1 VEPVVQVESVGKRYR
16 LGELGGAG
24 DLRRLAGRVLPGVAA
39 PPVETFW
46 ALRDISFSVA
56 HGEVLG
62 IIGRNG
68 AGKSTLLRILSRI
81 TEPTEGVARTRGRV
95 GALLEVGT
103 GFHHEL
109 TGRENVYLN
118 GAVLGLPREEVR
130 RRFDEIIAFAGTERF
145 VDTPLKRYSSGMQL
159 RLAFAVAAHL
169 EPDILIVDE
178 ILAVGDAEFQRRC
191 LGRMTEL
198 TREGRT
204 VIFVTHDHGT
214 MARLVS
220 RVIWL
225 DRGAMV
231 ADGPTTDVLQ
241 RYGQATAPPRGE
253 RRVVLPRAGAVTV
266 EDVDVCTADGIA
278 GEDPQRGEPIR
289 ISVRIR
295 LDEPVPGLDVGFYVK
310 TARGEWVVNE
320 AWSDHAATPF
330 PADHAG
336 TWTVHADLPPVLPAG
351 EYVLALWIG
360 SYYEELIDEDVLSF
374 DVVPRAEDPSEGV
387 ARPRLVQ
394 PPVAWRLQEAGSPS
408 SRRGSI
414 DQP

>member
-1 VEPVVQVESVGKRYR
+1 VRGAVVDVAGLGKRYR
-16 LGELGGAG
+16 LGELGAG
-24 DLRRLAGRVLPGVAA
+24 DLRRLAGRLPGVPA
-39 PPVETFW
+39 PPAPETFW
-46 ALRDISFSVA
+46 ALRDVSFEVA

-118 GAVLGLPREEVR
+118 GAVLGLSREAVR
-130 RRFDEIIAFAGTERF
+130 RRFDEIVAFAGTERF
-145 VDTPLKRYSSGMQL
+145 VDTPLKRYSTGMQL

-169 EPDILIVDE
+169 EPEILIVDE

-225 DRGAMV
+225 ERGRIV
-231 ADGPTTDVLQ
+231 ADGPTTDVLR
-241 RYGQATAPPRGE
+241 RYGAATAPPKGE
-253 RRVVLPRAGAVTV
+253 RRVVLPRAGPVTV
-266 EDVDVCTADGIA
+266 EDVDVLGAS
-278 GEDPQRGEPIR
+278 EEPQRGEPLR
-289 ISVRIR
+289 ISVR
-295 LDEPVPGLDVGFYVK
+295 LSLAEPVLGLDVGFYLK
-310 TARGEWVVNE
+310 TARGDWVVNE
-320 AWSDHAATPF
+320 AWSDQAQSPF
-330 PADHAG
+330 PGDRPG
-336 TWTVHADLPPVLPAG
+336 TYSVVAEIPPVLPAG

-360 SYYEELIDEDVLSF
+360 SYYEELVDEEVLTF
-374 DVVPRAEDPSEGV
+374 DIAARPEDPAETV
-387 ARPRLVQ
+387 TRPRFVQ
-394 PPVAWRLQEAGSPS
+394 TPVSWSLQVGDRA
-408 SRRGSI
+408 
-414 DQP
+414 

>member
-1 VEPVVQVESVGKRYR
+1 VDVAGLGKRYR
-16 LGELGGAG
+16 LGELGAG
-24 DLRRLAGRVLPGVAA
+24 DLRRVLGRLPGLRT
-39 PPVETFW
+39 PPPPETFW
-46 ALRDISFSVA
+46 ALRNVSFAVE

-81 TEPTEGVARTRGRV
+81 TAPTEGVSQTRGRV

-118 GAVLGLPREEVR
+118 GAVLGLSKADVQ
-130 RRFDEIIAFAGTERF
+130 RRFDGIIEFAGTERF

-169 EPDILIVDE
+169 EPEILIVDE

-225 DRGAMV
+225 ERGEIV
-231 ADGPTTDVLQ
+231 ADGATAEVLR
-241 RYGQATAPPRGE
+241 RYGAATAPPKGE
-253 RRVVLPRAGAVTV
+253 RRVVLPRAGPVVV
-266 EDVDVCTADGIA
+266 EDVDVLGPTGS
-278 GEDPQRGEPIR
+278 GQGDPQRGEPLR
-289 ISVRIR
+289 ISVRFE
-295 LDEPVPGLDVGFYVK
+295 LAEPVLGLDVGFYLK
-310 TARGEWVVNE
+310 TARGDWVLNE
-320 AWSDHAATPF
+320 VWSDHAPSAF
-330 PADHAG
+330 PGDRAG
-336 TWTVHADLPPVLPAG
+336 TYSVIAELPPVLPAG

-360 SYYEELIDEDVLSF
+360 SYYEEIIDEEVLSF
-374 DVVPRAEDPSEGV
+374 EIV
-387 ARPRLVQ
+387 ARPEDPAESLTRPRFVQ
-394 PPVAWRLQEAGSPS
+394 PPVAWSLQVGDRA
-408 SRRGSI
+408 
-414 DQP
+414 

>member
-1 VEPVVQVESVGKRYR
+1 VRETVVEVEGLGKRYR
-16 LGELGGAG
+16 LGELGSG
-24 DLRRLAGRVLPGVAA
+24 DLRRLATRLLPGGRRQ
-39 PPVETFW
+39 PEPESFW
-46 ALRDISFSVA
+46 ALQDITFSMR
-56 HGEVLG
+56 HGEVVG

-68 AGKSTLLRILSRI
+68 AGKSTLLRILTRI
-81 TEPTEGVARTRGRV
+81 TEPTVGVARTRGRV

-118 GAVLGLPREEVR
+118 GAVLGLSRDAVR
-130 RRFDEIIAFAGTERF
+130 RRFDEIIEFAGTERF

-169 EPDILIVDE
+169 EPEILIVDE

-204 VIFVTHDHGT
+204 VLFVTHDHGT

-225 DRGAMV
+225 EAGRMV
-231 ADGPTTDVLQ
+231 ADGPVNEVLG
-241 RYGQATAPPRGE
+241 RYQTATAPPRGQQL
-253 RRVVLPRAGAVTV
+253 VVLPKAGPVTV
-266 EDVDVCTADGIA
+266 EHVAVQRGSARDA
-278 GEDPQRGEPIR
+278 PMRGEPLH
-289 ISVRIR
+289 VEFR
-295 LDEPVPGLDVGFYVK
+295 LRLEEPAPGLDVGFYLK
-310 TARGEWVVNE
+310 TAGGDWIVND
-320 AWSDHAATPF
+320 AWSDHSAEPF
-330 PADHAG
+330 PGDRPG
-336 TWTVHADLPPVLPAG
+336 TYSVVAEIPPVLPAG

-360 SYYEELIDEDVLSF
+360 SYYEELVDEDVLTF
-374 DVVPRAEDPSEGV
+374 EIVPRPEDPAESV

-394 PPVAWRLQEAGSPS
+394 PGVAWRLMAPS
-408 SRRGSI
+408 EQG
-414 DQP
+414 

>member
-1 VEPVVQVESVGKRYR
+1 LTASHTVVEVEGLSKRYR
-16 LGELGGAG
+16 LGELGAG
-24 DLRRLAGRVLPGVAA
+24 DLRRLAGRLPGVRA
-39 PPVETFW
+39 PTPPETFW
-46 ALRDISFSVA
+46 ALRDISFSVR

-81 TEPTEGVARTRGRV
+81 TEPTVGESRTRGRV

-118 GAVLGLPREEVR
+118 GAVLGLSKDAVQ
-130 RRFDEIIAFAGTERF
+130 RRFDEIIEFAGTERF

-169 EPDILIVDE
+169 EPEILIVDE

-225 DRGAMV
+225 ERGEMV
-231 ADGPTTDVLQ
+231 ADGATADVLQ
-241 RYGQATAPPRGE
+241 KYGAATAPPKGE
-253 RRVVLPRAGAVTV
+253 RRVTLPSAGPVTV
-266 EDVDVCTADGIA
+266 QEIDVFGTERPAREEPRRGDPLHIA
-278 GEDPQRGEPIR
+278 MRFE
-289 ISVRIR
+289 
-295 LDEPVPGLDVGFYVK
+295 LAEPVPGLDVGFYIR
-310 TARGEWVVNE
+310 TPRGEWVVNE
-320 AWSDHAATPF
+320 VWSDHVAAAF
-330 PADHAG
+330 PADRAG
-336 TWTVHADLPPVLPAG
+336 TFSVVAEIAPVLPAG

-374 DVVPRAEDPSEGV
+374 EIAARPEDPAESV
-387 ARPRLVQ
+387 TRPRLVQ
-394 PPVAWRLQEAGSPS
+394 TPMAWRLEEAGD
-408 SRRGSI
+408 RA
-414 DQP
+414 